1 MNKSKSIPRMEQGEV
16 NRNKL
21 ESLTGKKTRQ
31 KLKKLGLSEKKPLR
45 MISADPPF
53 NKTTFGCNEEFI
65 SLERDE
71 EIRAAWIEKVGLR
84 RIKL

>member
-1 MNKSKSIPRMEQGEV
+1 MEQGEV

-21 ESLTGKKTRQ
+21 ESLTGKKTRNR
-31 KLKKLGLSEKKPLR
+31 LKKLGLSEKKPLR

-53 NKTTFGCNEEFI
+53 NKTMFGCNEPFV
-65 SLERDE
+65 SKERDQ
-71 EIRAAWIEKVGLR
+71 EIREAWIEKSGLR